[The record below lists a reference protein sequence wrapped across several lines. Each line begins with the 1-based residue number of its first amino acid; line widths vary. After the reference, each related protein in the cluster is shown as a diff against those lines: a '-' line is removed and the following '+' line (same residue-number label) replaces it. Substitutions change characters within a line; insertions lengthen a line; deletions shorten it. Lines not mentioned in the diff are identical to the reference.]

1 MILQRSTD
9 SIFDLLNWER
19 IMKDGM
25 KGNENEEKLCAI
37 TECNFSENRITI
49 GNLLDFLNANDY
61 SVQIF
66 F

>member
-1 MILQRSTD
+1 
-9 SIFDLLNWER
+9 
-19 IMKDGM
+19 M
-25 KGNENEEKLCAI
+25 KGNENEEKSCAI
-37 TECNFSENRITI
+37 TEYNFSENRENRITI